1 MTSVDVV
8 VLCWN
13 RIVPTL
19 ETLDSLL
26 GQKDVELAIW
36 LVDQGSESE
45 AVIQLQKRAAQE
57 PRLHLIELA
66 NNIGVGAGRN
76 IGMRAGQ
83 ADVIVCVDNDAVFA
97 SARALRDVADQFEKE
112 PKLGAM
118 GFRIEKFHTGELDLG
133 SWVYPKTL
141 LPMSDTPF
149 LATRFCG
156 AGHAIRRSGFEKTRG
171 YDERLFFYWEELDL
185 SYQLVELCYEIRY
198 EPSIVVRHKIS
209 PEGRTEW
216 KGLRFYY
223 LVRNALFL
231 DWKYFRSVSAFVT
244 RAGGYLLKGLYNG
257 VVSQVLVGIRDSIK
271 MAKTLDPIDQT
282 KLSSKSMTYIRN
294 NDLKYRGGFW
304 DRVQREVFVALPNK

>member
-271 MAKTLDPIDQT
+271 MAKTLDPTDQT